1 MVLNNMK
8 DKLIKLKNGLEY
20 VVVDELNY
28 DGRNYAY
35 AVQVD
40 EISETITKN
49 FIFVEIL
56 SDINNK
62 ITLKDIEDKFMFEKI
77 TSLFFNKLSN

>member
-1 MVLNNMK
+1 MK
-8 DKLIKLKNGLEY
+8 DKIVKLKNGLEY

-28 DGRNYAY
+28 EGRNYVF

-49 FIFVEIL
+49 FIFVEV
-56 SDINNK
+56 STDINNK
-62 ITLKDIEDKFMFEKI
+62 MTLKDIEDKFIFEKI
-77 TSLFFNKLSN
+77 TSLFINRLNN

>member
-1 MVLNNMK
+1 MK

>member
-1 MVLNNMK
+1 MK

-49 FIFVEIL
+49 FIFVEVL

-62 ITLKDIEDKFMFEKI
+62 MTLKDIEDKVMFEKI

>member
-1 MVLNNMK
+1 MK

-20 VVVDELNY
+20 VVIDELNY
-28 DGRNYAY
+28 DGRNYAC

-49 FIFVEIL
+49 FIFVEVL

-62 ITLKDIEDKFMFEKI
+62 MTLKDIEDKFMFEKI

>member
-1 MVLNNMK
+1 MK

-20 VVVDELNY
+20 VVIDELNY

-56 SDINNK
+56 SDINK
-62 ITLKDIEDKFMFEKI
+62 KMTLKDIEDKFMFEKI

>member
-1 MVLNNMK
+1 MK
-8 DKLIKLKNGLEY
+8 DKIVKLKNGLEY

-28 DGRNYAY
+28 EGRNYAF

-49 FIFVEIL
+49 FIFVEV
-56 SDINNK
+56 STDINNK
-62 ITLKDIEDKFMFEKI
+62 MTLKDIEDKFMFEKI
-77 TSLFFNKLSN
+77 TSLFMNRLNN

>member
-1 MVLNNMK
+1 MK

-62 ITLKDIEDKFMFEKI
+62 MTLKDIEDKFMFEKI